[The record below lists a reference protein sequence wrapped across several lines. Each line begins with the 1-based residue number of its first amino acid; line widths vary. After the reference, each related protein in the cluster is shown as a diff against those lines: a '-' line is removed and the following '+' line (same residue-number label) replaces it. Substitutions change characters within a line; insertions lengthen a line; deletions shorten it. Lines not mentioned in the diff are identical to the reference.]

1 VVVLQ
6 EPSGAVYDQSLLVS
20 KNDGELGQAMG
31 GFVVLNPYALAV
43 IGLAA
48 SAVILL
54 LAAAKWKIPLR
65 VAGLG
70 GAGVLLLAAVPFLW
84 VYPACSTTGTLI
96 AAFFGQVTLTLGLA
110 AASLM
115 FAFWRDPERVP
126 PETSGVILSA
136 ADGRVA
142 YITAIDDSSVP
153 LVTKHGQD
161 YRLEELIGTSLVT
174 GPAWVIGVEM
184 HFLNVHV
191 NRCPI
196 EGQVRLVKHMPG
208 RFLSLRKDEA
218 PFVNERLTTVIEGSK
233 LSVGVIQV
241 ASRLVRRIQG
251 YLSLGQRVDAAQRLC
266 MIRFGSLV
274 AVVLPQRHDILS
286 QAKVGDRVM
295 AGISVLAR
303 YGVSDDTSDR
313 KADA

>member
-1 VVVLQ
+1 
-6 EPSGAVYDQSLLVS
+6 
-20 KNDGELGQAMG
+20 MG

-70 GAGVLLLAAVPFLW
+70 GVGVLLLAAVPFLW

-218 PFVNERLTTVIEGSK
+218 PFVNERLTTVVEGPL
-233 LSVGVIQV
+233 LSVGVVQV
-241 ASRLVRRIQG
+241 ASRLVRRIQS
-251 YLSLGQRVDAAQRLC
+251 YLSVSQPVSAGQRLG

-274 AVVLPQRHDILS
+274 AVVMPQRQDIDI
-286 QAKVGDRVM
+286 QVKVGESVT
-295 AGISVLAR
+295 AGVSVLAR
-303 YGVSDDTSDR
+303 YDAVGR
-313 KADA
+313 KANA